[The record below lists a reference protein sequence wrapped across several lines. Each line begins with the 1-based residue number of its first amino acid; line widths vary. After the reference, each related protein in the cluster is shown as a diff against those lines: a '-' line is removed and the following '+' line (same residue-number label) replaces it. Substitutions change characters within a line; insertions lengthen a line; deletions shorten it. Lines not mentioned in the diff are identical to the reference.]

1 MDIIRNELGLV
12 TIKKQK
18 QKKTNSLEKPKKEK
32 KEPLY
37 GGFPRSVDSL
47 PIFYK

>member
-12 TIKKQK
+12 TIKKEK

-32 KEPLY
+32 KEKNVILY
-37 GGFPRSVDSL
+37 
-47 PIFYK
+47 I